1 VTPGVDET
9 PGARRQRVKLTDK
22 VALVTGAGSGIG
34 RAIAT
39 LFAEEGARVIANDV
53 NEKAARETVEALGAA
68 RSGARAI
75 QADVAD
81 SGQVK
86 AMFAEVEREFGSLDV
101 LVNNA
106 GIGSAGTS
114 AADRDRLRER
124 SDTRIMELVSGQG
137 IQTHWDITQTM
148 TDETWHR
155 MIAVHLNGTFFCTRE
170 ALRLM
175 SRRDQGVII
184 NLSSVAGLMG
194 LENVPHYSAAKA
206 GILGFTRAVAR
217 EVGSRK
223 IRVNAICP
231 GFIDTPMTQPMSDL
245 MRKAVIGRTPLGRYA
260 EPGEVAQTAL
270 FLASDDSSF
279 FTGQWLSPNGGLFI
293 G

>member
-1 VTPGVDET
+1 M
-9 PGARRQRVKLTDK
+9 KLRDK
-22 VALVTGAGSGIG
+22 VALITGAGSGIG
-34 RAIAT
+34 RAIAL
-39 LFAEEGARVIANDV
+39 LFAEEGARIVANDV
-53 NEKAARETVEALGAA
+53 NAIAAKETVESLGALG
-68 RSGARAI
+68 SGARAI

-86 AMFAEVEREFGSLDV
+86 AMFAEVDRDLGVLDV

-106 GIGSAGTS
+106 GIAV
-114 AADRDRLRER
+114 AAPGDGERLREK
-124 SDTRIMELVSGQG
+124 SDTRIMEMLSEEGVT
-137 IQTHWDITQTM
+137 THWDITQEM
-148 TDETWHR
+148 ADEAWLR
-155 MIAVHLNGTFFCTRE
+155 MIGVHLNGTFFCTRE

-175 SRRDQGVII
+175 SRRNQGAIV
-184 NLSSVAGLMG
+184 NMSSVAGLMG

-217 EVGSRK
+217 EVGSRN

-231 GFIDTPMTQPMSDL
+231 GFIDTPMTQPVSPL
-245 MRKAVIGRTPLGRYA
+245 VRKAITARTALGRWA
-260 EPGEVAQTAL
+260 EPGEVAKTAL

>member
-1 VTPGVDET
+1 VRLKG
-9 PGARRQRVKLTDK
+9 K
-22 VALVTGAGSGIG
+22 VALITGAGSGIG

-39 LFAEEGARVIANDV
+39 LFAEEGARVIVNDV

-81 SGQVK
+81 SGEVK

-114 AADRDRLRER
+114 TADRDTLRDR
-124 SDTRIMELVSGQG
+124 SDARIMELLSGQG

>member
-1 VTPGVDET
+1 M
-9 PGARRQRVKLTDK
+9 KLKDK

-39 LFAEEGARVIANDV
+39 LFAQEGARVIANDV
-53 NEKAARETVEALGAA
+53 NEKAAQETVEKLGPAG
-68 RSGARAI
+68 SGARAI
-75 QADVAD
+75 EADVAD
-81 SGQVK
+81 SAQVK

-124 SDTRIMELVSGQG
+124 SDTRIMELLGGQR

-148 TDETWHR
+148 SDETWHR
-155 MIAVHLNGTFFCTRE
+155 MIAVHLDGTFFCTRE

-184 NLSSVAGLMG
+184 NLSSVAGLTG

-270 FLASDDSSF
+270 FLACDDSSF